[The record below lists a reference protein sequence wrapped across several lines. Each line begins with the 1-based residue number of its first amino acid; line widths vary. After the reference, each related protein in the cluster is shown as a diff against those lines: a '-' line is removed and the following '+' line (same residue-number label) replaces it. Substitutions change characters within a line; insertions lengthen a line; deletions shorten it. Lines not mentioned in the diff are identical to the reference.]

1 MAEDGVHMAVP
12 GSPPTAEQLKRMTQA
27 YQKQIRNSALW
38 DMMVK
43 QFGNEK
49 AEEMVKRFQVKLS

>member
-1 MAEDGVHMAVP
+1 MAVP